1 MPPLARLRRL
11 LAERGSPAQHGW
23 RAVLVALAL
32 AAAATVHWADGSHP
46 SATQLLEEG
55 ARDLMLRVLSS
66 SREDTRV
73 AIVDID
79 ERSLQRLGPW
89 PWPRERLAEL
99 AERLLTEVG
108 ASRVAF
114 DMVMTDRAA
123 RRGTGDARLAAL
135 AREGAVVAAQ
145 AFDYQPR
152 DTAMTV
158 GAVAGALPGALPAL
172 PARTANATGHIGNF
186 AELAQARCTGNI
198 GFVPDADGKIRRIA
212 PLTVWQGRAYPTLAL
227 ATLAC
232 ARQPVDVGLLASWLP
247 MDAGGFW
254 RVPFTRDAQSYV
266 SVSAADVLAGRFD
279 LGGQA
284 ATSATTT
291 SASSPL
297 AGRLVLVGSSAMGL
311 ADRVATPLSNSTSG
325 VTVHAAA
332 LSWLLD
338 AAAEGAPMRP
348 PAWAMPLWASGSILA
363 LGWSV
368 SGARARLRRML
379 ATAAAV
385 TAGWVAL
392 AGWMAATGVAQPV
405 SSALAGYA
413 IVLLVQLP
421 LEWSWAQ
428 ARMRHQAR
436 LLSRYVAPS
445 VLTELMRAPD
455 ANPLAPR
462 QAQITVLIADM
473 QDYTLNTAN
482 SSLNEAARLTK
493 GFLEALTKP
502 VLEHRG
508 TLDRYTGDGL
518 VAFWGAPIADADHA
532 DRAVD
537 AALEILAQ
545 VDAFNRR
552 RRVAGL
558 RPVTVRMGLASGSAL
573 VGDLGTPF
581 RISYTAVGD
590 CINLASRLQQ
600 ASREAGVNILAAETV
615 AQGCRR
621 RTLLPLGHMAVRGLP
636 DQEVFTVAAARGR
649 PGAGAARRAGGSPA
663 GADPAG

>member
-1 MPPLARLRRL
+1 MAPLARLRRL
-11 LAERGSPAQHGW
+11 LAERGSPAQRGW

-32 AAAATVHWADGSHP
+32 AAAATVHWADGSRP
-46 SATQLLEEG
+46 SANQLLEEG

-99 AERLLTEVG
+99 AERLLTEAG

-152 DTAMTV
+152 DTAVTV
-158 GAVAGALPGALPAL
+158 GAVAGALPGAP

-247 MDAGGFW
+247 VDAGGFW
-254 RVPFTRDAQSYV
+254 RLPFTRDAQSYL

-279 LGGQA
+279 LGGPA
-284 ATSATTT
+284 ATSTTT
-291 SASSPL
+291 TAAWSPL

-338 AAAEGAPMRP
+338 AAAEGAPMQP

-379 ATAAAV
+379 GTVAAV
-385 TAGWVAL
+385 AAGWAAL
-392 AGWMAATGVAQPV
+392 AGWMAATGASQPV

-445 VLTELMRAPD
+445 VLAELMRAQD
-455 ANPLAPR
+455 TDPLAPR

-518 VAFWGAPIADADHA
+518 VAFWGAPIPDADHA
-532 DRAVD
+532 DLAVD
-537 AALEILAQ
+537 TALKILAQ
-545 VDAFNRR
+545 VDAFNRS
-552 RRVAGL
+552 RRVTGL

-621 RTLLPLGHMAVRGLP
+621 HTLLPLGRMAVRGLP
-636 DQEVFTVAAARGR
+636 DQEVFTVKAARGR
-649 PGAGAARRAGGSPA
+649 PGVGAARRAGGSPA
-663 GADPAG
+663 GAGPAG